1 MIITKAAVA
10 AATAA
15 DGDGLLLISFMSDF
29 FLAKMAL
36 FHVVAVSI
44 IEAE

>member
-29 FLAKMAL
+29 FFGENGVIRRRRCL
-36 FHVVAVSI
+36 HY
-44 IEAE
+44 